1 MDEDEWI
8 EMDGW
13 REMEMETDGDEDGGG
28 WIEMDGWK

>member
-13 REMEMETDGDEDGGG
+13 REMETDGDEAGGG
-28 WIEMDGWK
+28 WIEIDGWK